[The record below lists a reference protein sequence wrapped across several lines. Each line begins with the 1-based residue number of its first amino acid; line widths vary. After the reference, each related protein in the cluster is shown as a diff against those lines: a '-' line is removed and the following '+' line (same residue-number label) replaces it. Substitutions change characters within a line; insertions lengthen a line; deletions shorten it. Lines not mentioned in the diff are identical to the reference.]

1 MSFKGGK
8 YSRKIELKSLK
19 SHQYLRKVFKC
30 YLGIIFSFL
39 NALLRSCI
47 CHAARLSILCS
58 QIQIFIS
65 KKDFY
70 FANYRFPIRFV
81 LFRFENYSRTPLR
94 KNQQGKKSN
103 IQMVRWKQ
111 LKQGVRLSIQQ
122 RLVVEH
128 RVQSKMLE
136 DWPSIAEGFPTLF
149 SRVTINAMKNCRIPV
164 KKYFLAGR
172 LGQG

>member
-1 MSFKGGK
+1 MRCLEAAFVMLLGWVFSVRKYRSSF
-8 YSRKIELKSLK
+8 RKK
-19 SHQYLRKVFKC
+19 Q
-30 YLGIIFSFL
+30 
-39 NALLRSCI
+39 
-47 CHAARLSILCS
+47 
-58 QIQIFIS
+58 
-65 KKDFY
+65 DFY

-81 LFRFENYSRTPLR
+81 LFRFENYSRPPLR

-149 SRVTINAMKNCRIPV
+149 SRVTINTI
-164 KKYFLAGR
+164 KKLSNTCEKILPGIFRTLKS
-172 LGQG
+172 LEIFFIF